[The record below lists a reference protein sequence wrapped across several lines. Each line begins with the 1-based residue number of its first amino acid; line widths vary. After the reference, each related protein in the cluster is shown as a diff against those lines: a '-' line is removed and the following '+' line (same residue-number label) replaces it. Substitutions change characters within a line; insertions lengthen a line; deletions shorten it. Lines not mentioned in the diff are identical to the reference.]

1 MSWWQVSSKSDDR
14 TGVLILIKGLGL
26 GGAENLIAESAPL
39 WDTSTFEYR
48 VAYLLPWKHQLVAKL
63 TDRGIPVT
71 CLDWRGPADIGGL
84 IRLRRLLREWRPEIV
99 HSHLP
104 VAGILGRVAA
114 TTSRNVYTE
123 HNVVDYYRQ
132 PTKTVNRL
140 TYRLNDVVIAVSDA
154 VATSIARYPGPDVRV
169 IPNGV
174 VVPDPDSQTVQAV
187 RRELGID
194 ATTPLIVHVG
204 NIRPHKGHRTLIDA
218 MKLLARFR
226 PDILTVSIGG
236 EKVPGDL
243 ERMRSRS
250 ASLGVADRIKFLG
263 RRDDALAFM
272 ATADVVVNP
281 SDVEGLPLSVLEAMA
296 LARPV
301 VATAVGGVPTVV
313 RNEETGLLIEAGDSE
328 ALARAIEHALE
339 SPRAAE
345 WGQAASRLVSERHGL
360 EAMVRSYEDVYREL
374 ST

>member
-1 MSWWQVSSKSDDR
+1 MSSKANDLTR
-14 TGVLILIKGLGL
+14 VLILIKGLGL

-39 WDTSTFEYR
+39 WDRSTFEYR
-48 VAYLLPWKHQLVAKL
+48 IAYLLPWKNQLVPKL

-71 CLDWRGPADIGGL
+71 CLDWRGPTDIGGV
-84 IRLRRLLREWRPEIV
+84 IRLRRLLREWQPAIV

-114 TTSRNVYTE
+114 RTSSNVYTE

-140 TYRLNDVVIAVSDA
+140 TYQLNDVVIAVSEA
-154 VATSIARYPGPDVRV
+154 VADSITRYPGPKARV

-174 VVPDPDSQTVQAV
+174 VVPDPDSQTVLAV

-194 ATTPLIVHVG
+194 ATTPLVVHVG

-218 MKLLARFR
+218 VELLARSR
-226 PDILTVSIGG
+226 PDVLTVSIGG
-236 EKVPGDL
+236 EKVAGDL

-250 ASLGVADRIKFLG
+250 ASLGVGDHIKFLG

-272 ATADVVVNP
+272 ASADVVVNP

-313 RNEETGLLIEAGDSE
+313 HNEETGLLIEAGDPGG
-328 ALARAIEHALE
+328 LASAIEQALE

-345 WGQAASRLVSERHGL
+345 WGKAASRLVSERHGL

-374 ST
+374 SS